1 MSDNFFLDISSWAK
15 KAEGRLDQITR
26 KVVLD
31 VGTRLVMRSPVG
43 DPSIWQSAAPKGYT
57 GGHFRGNWQ
66 YGEGFI
72 PQGAL
77 ATVDKSGRASIA
89 RLKPSAKPGG
99 KVHYIVN
106 NLPYAMALERGHS
119 KQAPQGIVGL
129 TVMEFRP
136 IVEKV
141 ALELK
146 NRGGGA

>member
-1 MSDNFFLDISSWAK
+1 MSFSLDLGKWTK
-15 KAEGRLDQITR
+15 KTDVRMHLLVR
-26 KVVLD
+26 KIVLD

-43 DPSIWQSAAPKGYT
+43 DPSRWASTAPKGYT

-77 ATVDKSGRASIA
+77 ATIDKSGRASIA
-89 RLKPSAKPGG
+89 RLKPGDKPGG
-99 KVHYIVN
+99 QVHYIVN
-106 NLPYAMALERGHS
+106 NLPYAMELERGHS

-136 IVEKV
+136 IVEK
-141 ALELK
+141 ALLAIK
-146 NRGGGA
+146 GGGG